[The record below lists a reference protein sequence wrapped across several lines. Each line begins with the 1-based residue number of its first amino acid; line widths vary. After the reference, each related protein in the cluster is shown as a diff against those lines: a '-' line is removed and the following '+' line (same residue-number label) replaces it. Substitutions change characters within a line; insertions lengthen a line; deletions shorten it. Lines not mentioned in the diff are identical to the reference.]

1 MCETPYRLTDP
12 PKFHGVGQMDPLSDV
27 LRSMRL
33 TGGIFLEAE
42 FTAPWC
48 IVSRVEPEDCA
59 PFGYVPRNLIAYH
72 YVEEGE
78 LLLQLDGLPDLRAR
92 RGEILLLPQN
102 HPHVLASGPG
112 IAVVHSHDLV
122 LPAPDGG
129 LARIVHG
136 GGGAR
141 TRIVCGFLGNETPGD
156 TLLSFLPPVLRLD
169 VPEDHTGAWIE
180 STFRFAAV
188 ALAGGGD
195 RSAVVLGRLAE
206 LLFEEAVHRHVASL
220 PEGERGWLA
229 GLRDPVI
236 GRALALL
243 HGRLDRPWTT
253 DALAAEVGLS
263 RSAFAS
269 RFTELIG
276 DPPMRYL
283 GKWRMQLAAR
293 RLSDTPDSVARIAFD
308 AGYESE
314 AAFSRAF
321 KRSFGSPP
329 ATWRKEN
336 TRPETARD

>member
-1 MCETPYRLTDP
+1 
-12 PKFHGVGQMDPLSDV
+12 MDPLSDV

-33 TGGIFLEAE
+33 TGGIFLEGE
-42 FTAPWC
+42 FTAPWS
-48 IVSRVEPEDCA
+48 IVSRVEPADCA
-59 PFGYVPRNLIAYH
+59 PFGHVPRNIIAYH

-78 LLLQLDGLPDLRAR
+78 LQLRLDGHPAVTILP
-92 RGEILLLPQN
+92 GEIVLLPRN
-102 HPHVLASGPG
+102 DPHVLASGPD
-112 IAVVHSHDLV
+112 IPAADSHGLI

-141 TRIVCGFLGNETPGD
+141 TRIVCGYLGNETPGD

-169 VPEDHTGAWIE
+169 VPEDPTGEWIE
-180 STFRFAAV
+180 STFRFAAA
-188 ALAGGGD
+188 ALAGGGE

-206 LLFEEAVHRHVASL
+206 LLFEEAVHRYVAAL
-220 PEGERGWLA
+220 PEGEKGWLA
-229 GLRDPVI
+229 ALRDPVV

-253 DALAAEVGLS
+253 EGLASEVGLS

-269 RFTELIG
+269 RFTALVG

-283 GKWRMQLAAR
+283 AKWRMQLAAR
-293 RLSDTPDSVARIAFD
+293 RLSDTRDPIARIAFD

-314 AAFSRAF
+314 AAFNRAF
-321 KRSFGSPP
+321 KRSFGVPP

-336 TRPETARD
+336 ALPAA